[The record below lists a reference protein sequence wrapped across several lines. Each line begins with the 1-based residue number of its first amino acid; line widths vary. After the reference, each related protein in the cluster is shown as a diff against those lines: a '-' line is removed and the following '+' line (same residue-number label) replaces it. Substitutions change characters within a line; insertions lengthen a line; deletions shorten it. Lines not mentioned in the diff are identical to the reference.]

1 MSSITDVSERK
12 IRPIYEAIDSLNYKS
27 ALSHCNKL
35 LKKQPNALILKA
47 LKGLILERTGKS
59 DEALQLCDQLLLWF
73 IGRWGNAIDDIV
85 QLYENATRQNPNNEE
100 LGNHLFMAMVR
111 NGDYKGQQQAALKLH
126 KTFGVNKY
134 LFWGI
139 MSLVLQAENAPAGQ
153 SSIFMTLAERMMLK
167 AVQEGRLKL
176 TEEVHLY
183 LIVLL
188 TQNKTKEAL
197 EVLEGDLG
205 QICKHDTEIKYIRN
219 DLLLKTSNW
228 SKAIEISKLS
238 LTETNIDDWGAYLTY
253 LESQFHLIKSSE
265 KDENGEILNKA
276 TILDD
281 ARELLRSLQEKGGS
295 SSDVKRGPFL
305 AELELEYRVISEL
318 KDCKPAQEIDILAI
332 EYFRKFGE
340 KSCCFEDL
348 QPYLKSIPLETSR
361 MMVEAFNALIDSTC
375 EDVKSRIQNV
385 HKNINV
391 NKLERYLG
399 LLSDIS
405 ESDAILYVNKLW
417 RSYNDALQ
425 YGVEL
430 LDTENQ
436 YGDEFVILASHL
448 LIDLYLKKGQ
458 NSFVLQAIFLL
469 EMALC
474 KSKYNY
480 QFKLLLVRLYQ
491 ILEVSRVVQVYGYK
505 ACSTGHHE
513 VFKCLRNN
521 QCDTVLLLMYF
532 FNIVYSHYI
541 CARSSS
547 FAFIGEA
554 IRACHETLQIY
565 RSNDAETPEMIIQ
578 AFKLATFSK
587 VQEFI
592 KFRKELDCSMQRVL
606 LYREIVR
613 LDILSISKDL
623 KNTMEYFERDLDSII
638 DLSYDDPFCAT
649 LYDHRDFTVM
659 TNCNPSGT
667 KSFEEVTRVSP
678 TLNKAWLKIFSLIP
692 RILKTLYAN
701 NNADDLIILIEELEN
716 LITLE
721 ERHIG
726 EIVSRLG
733 RLYITTKEVRAG
745 QKESRQKLSK
755 TIDGIISILK
765 DFCKEDFTK
774 ISLRE
779 LSWKH
784 LHQLSTFLEIQVI
797 QTLKKSVKENLERL
811 NEQLN
816 EFKKKLENEEE
827 LYLDLL
833 SFIKSENGFIEFCE
847 SELKTWD

>member
-12 IRPIYEAIDSLNYKS
+12 IRPIYEAIDSANYKS
-27 ALSHCNKL
+27 ALWHCNKL

-59 DEALQLCDQLLLWF
+59 DEALQLCAQVKENKPSDEPILQALTL
-73 IGRWGNAIDDIV
+73 
-85 QLYENATRQNPNNEE
+85 NATRQNPNNEE
-100 LGNHLFMAMVR
+100 FGNHLFMAMVR

-139 MSLVLQAENAPAGQ
+139 MSLVLQAENASVGQ

-167 AVQEGRLKL
+167 AVQEDRLKK

-183 LIVLL
+183 LIILL
-188 TQNKTKEAL
+188 TQNKNKEAL
-197 EVLEGDLG
+197 EMLEGDLG
-205 QICKHDTEIKYIRN
+205 QICKHDTEINYIRN

-228 SKAIEISKLS
+228 SKAIEISKLT
-238 LTETNIDDWGAYLTY
+238 LTETNSDDWGAYLTY
-253 LESQFHLIKSSE
+253 LESRFHLIKSSE
-265 KDENGEILNKA
+265 KDENGEDLNK
-276 TILDD
+276 TTNLDD
-281 ARELLRSLQEKGGS
+281 ARELFHSLQDKG
-295 SSDVKRGPFL
+295 SDSGVVKRGPFL
-305 AELELEYRVISEL
+305 AEFELEKRVISEL
-318 KDCKPAQEIDILAI
+318 KDCKPAKEVDILAI
-332 EYFRKFGE
+332 EYFRKFGA
-340 KSCCFEDL
+340 KACCFDDL
-348 QPYLKSIPLETSR
+348 QPYLKSVPLEISR
-361 MMVEAFNALIDSTC
+361 KMVEAFKTSIDSTC
-375 EDVKSRIQNV
+375 EDIKSRIQNV
-385 HKNINV
+385 YKNINV

-458 NSFVLQAIFLL
+458 NSFILQAIFLL
-469 EMALC
+469 EMASC

-480 QFKLLLVRLYQ
+480 QFKLLLIRLYQ
-491 ILEVSRVVQVYGYK
+491 ILGVFQRSLELYKSMDIKHVQLD
-505 ACSTGHHE
+505 S
-513 VFKCLRNN
+513 
-521 QCDTVLLLMYF
+521 M
-532 FNIVYSHYI
+532 SHYI

-554 IRACHETLQIY
+554 IRTCYETLQIY

-606 LYREIVR
+606 LYREIIR
-613 LDILSISKDL
+613 LDILSISKDIKL
-623 KNTMEYFERDLDSII
+623 TMEYLERDLDSVI
-638 DLSYDDPFCAT
+638 DLSHDDSFCAT
-649 LYDHRDFTVM
+649 LCDHRDFTVM
-659 TNCNPSGT
+659 TNCNPSDI
-667 KSFEEVTRVSP
+667 KSIEEITRVSP
-678 TLNKAWLKIFSLIP
+678 ILN
-692 RILKTLYAN
+692 
-701 NNADDLIILIEELEN
+701 ELEN
-716 LITLE
+716 LVNLENKELITLE

-726 EIVSRLG
+726 EIVSSLG
-733 RLYITTKEVRAG
+733 RIYITIKDVRAG
-745 QKESRQKLSK
+745 QKESIQKLSK
-755 TIDGIISILK
+755 IIDGIISILK
-765 DFCKEDFTK
+765 DFCTEDFTK

-779 LSWKH
+779 MSWKH
-784 LHQLSTFLEIQVI
+784 VNQISTFLEACNYIIIVIYIIHEVLLNKNKKSGNKELVQVI

-847 SELKTWD
+847 NELKKWV